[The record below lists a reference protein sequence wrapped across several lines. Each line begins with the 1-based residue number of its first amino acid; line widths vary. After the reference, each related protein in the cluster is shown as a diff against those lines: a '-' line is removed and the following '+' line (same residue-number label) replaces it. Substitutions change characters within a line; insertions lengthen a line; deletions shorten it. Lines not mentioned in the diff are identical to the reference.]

1 MMTENVLNLVGIS
14 KTYRVGPVSTEVL
27 KGVNLDLSS
36 GDFASIMGR
45 SGSGKS
51 TLMNTIGLLDHP
63 TSGSYFLNGN
73 NTSKLSDNALSRLR
87 NKHIGFVFQS
97 FQLLPHLT
105 VVENV
110 ALPLVYRGTR
120 RTPRMRKALEHLRL
134 VGLEGHAGHHP
145 DQLSGGQKQRVAIA
159 RAVIGEPA
167 ILLADEPTGA
177 LDAETASEVLALF
190 NKLNVTRQMTILIIT
205 HDVQVANQCPRRF
218 RMKNGMLHERVAGTF
233 ENEPS
238 SQQHTSINAV

>member
-1 MMTENVLNLVGIS
+1 MVTENVLSLVGIS

-27 KGVNLDLSS
+27 RGVDLNLSS

-51 TLMNTIGLLDHP
+51 TLMNIIGLLDRP
-63 TSGSYFLNGN
+63 TSGSCFLNGH
-73 NTSKLSDNALSRLR
+73 NTSKLGDNALSKLR
-87 NKHIGFVFQS
+87 NRLIGFVFQS
-97 FQLLPHLT
+97 FHLLPHLT
-105 VVENV
+105 VAENV
-110 ALPLVYRGTR
+110 ALPLVYRGIR
-120 RTPRMRKALEHLRL
+120 RTLRMRKALECLRL

-177 LDAETASEVLALF
+177 LDADTASEVLELF
-190 NKLNVTRQMTILIIT
+190 KSLNVKRQTTILIIT
-205 HDVQVANQCPRRF
+205 HDIQVANQCLRQF
-218 RMKNGMLHERVAGTF
+218 LMKNGTLHERVAGTF
-233 ENEPS
+233 GNESS
-238 SQQHTSINAV
+238 SQRQTSVNAV